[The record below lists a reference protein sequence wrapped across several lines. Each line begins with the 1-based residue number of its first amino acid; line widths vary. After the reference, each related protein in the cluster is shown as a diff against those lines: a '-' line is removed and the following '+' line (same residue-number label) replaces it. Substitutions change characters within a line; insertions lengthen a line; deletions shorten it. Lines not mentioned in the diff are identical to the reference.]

1 MLKSRVVEIVQ
12 AFPVDDDY
20 LPKRTHRSNVN
31 RKPVKSNAYRT
42 VKIIYPKLSAKRI
55 SSRKDMHQS
64 PRSSRNVRQNNN
76 KRPNNNKS
84 PNRNKSPN
92 STSKYK
98 CPTPSM
104 NVNTNILLYKWLSQG
119 KISCFNEGL
128 DKLYCKK
135 CNGKYHCARDCG
147 VINDNYPNTN
157 VLLYRWLK
165 NGTISTLQEGFN
177 RLSCRKCKGSHV
189 APDCRFT
196 AQESLSDTSSDS
208 SSVIGEVSIQTPY
221 KDQGNAAHNVA
232 ISLQEALAALDYY
245 KVATPDKIPPH
256 LKVLSPKPEY
266 IQQDA
271 RIKVPV
277 AEVVIPTIDLTKDD
291 HETTHHHV
299 MDTSNKYHIMD
310 PRYNPQFQSY

>member
-1 MLKSRVVEIVQ
+1 MQESRVIEIVQ

-20 LPKRTHRSNVN
+20 FPKRTHRSNVN

-42 VKIIYPKLSAKRI
+42 VKMIYPKLSAKRI
-55 SSRKDMHQS
+55 SSRNNMHQS
-64 PRSSRNVRQNNN
+64 PRSSGNVR
-76 KRPNNNKS
+76 
-84 PNRNKSPN
+84 PN
-92 STSKYK
+92 STSKYERPNSRPNSTSK
-98 CPTPSM
+98 YERGSPRRM
-104 NVNTNILLYKWLSQG
+104 NISTNILLNKWLSQG

-135 CNGKYHCARDCG
+135 CDGRFHCAEDCG

-165 NGTISTLQEGFN
+165 NGRISTLQEGFD
-177 RLSCRKCKGSHV
+177 RLNCKKCKGRHV
-189 APDCRFT
+189 ASDCRFT
-196 AQESLSDTSSDS
+196 AQDSLSDTSSDS
-208 SSVIGEVSIQTPY
+208 SSVISEVSIQTPY

-271 RIKVPV
+271 RIKVPIT
-277 AEVVIPTIDLTKDD
+277 EVVIPTVDLTKDD
-291 HETTHHHV
+291 HETAHHV
-299 MDTSNKYHIMD
+299 MDPSNKYHIMD
-310 PRYNPQFQSY
+310 PRYSTQFHHF